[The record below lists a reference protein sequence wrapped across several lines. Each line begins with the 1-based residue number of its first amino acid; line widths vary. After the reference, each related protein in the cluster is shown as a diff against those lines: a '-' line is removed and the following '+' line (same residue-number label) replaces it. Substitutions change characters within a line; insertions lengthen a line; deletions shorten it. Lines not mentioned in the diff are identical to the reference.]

1 MLRRSSP
8 LVLASLAILVLASV
22 PRVAAADQYDRSA
35 WEFTLAGTGASDKDL
50 ENNTVGAD
58 IGLGVFLGPFELGVR
73 QSINYA
79 SVSSPAGDDDS
90 FSGSTRAFAD
100 FELEIGSFAPFIGAN
115 IGYVYGDFVKD
126 QFIAGP
132 EAGLKIYF
140 HENHDVFIFGRI
152 EYQFFF
158 EDSDQADDAFEDGQF
173 VYTIGVGFR
182 F

>member
-1 MLRRSSP
+1 ML
-8 LVLASLAILVLASV
+8 ILVSV
-22 PRVAAADQYDRSA
+22 PRVAAAEEYDRSP
-35 WEFTLAGTGASDKDL
+35 WEFTLAGTGTSDKEFD
-50 ENNTVGAD
+50 NNSVGVD
-58 IGLGVFLGPFELGVR
+58 IGLGFFLGPFDLGVR
-73 QSINYA
+73 QSLNYA
-79 SVSSPAGDDDS
+79 STSTAFGDTDAFD
-90 FSGSTRAFAD
+90 GSTRAFAD
-100 FELEIGSFAPFIGAN
+100 FEIEIGPFAPFIGAN

-132 EAGLKIYF
+132 EGGLKIYF